1 LINLAI
7 PDILEDII
15 MVIKYLNDHYNVHSS
30 REGSMVTQRTYS
42 RYAQEAA
49 LLLGK
54 QIKLGRK
61 QRKWSEKNLA
71 ERVGISRATL
81 QKIENGELTCAIG
94 LVFEAAALVGITL
107 FEHDRVPLAVR
118 IEQANDKI
126 TLLPQRVRA
135 QTKVADD
142 DF

>member
-1 LINLAI
+1 
-7 PDILEDII
+7 
-15 MVIKYLNDHYNVHSS
+15 MV
-30 REGSMVTQRTYS
+30 RQRTYS
-42 RYAQEAA
+42 KYAQEAA

-81 QKIENGELTCAIG
+81 QKIENGEMNCAIG

-135 QTKVADD
+135 QTKVADEH
-142 DF
+142 F